1 MPFRLFLLKNDPTWG
16 RFLVEALCMDRL
28 KMLETMVDQK
38 AEAFPRYAL
47 AMEYRKLSRHEDSAA
62 QFEILLEEYADY
74 LPSYLMYAQLLAS
87 MSQAE
92 KAVGILD
99 RGIEV
104 ATRAKDDHT
113 LGELMAEKEA
123 LS

>member
-1 MPFRLFLLKNDPTWG
+1 
-16 RFLVEALCMDRL
+16 
-28 KMLETMVDQK
+28 MLETMVEQK

-47 AMEYRKLSRHEDSAA
+47 AMEYRKLKRHEDSVV
-62 QFEILLEEYADY
+62 QFDLLLQQYADY
-74 LPSYLMYAQLLAS
+74 LPSYLMYAQLLAT
-87 MSQAE
+87 MSQTE

-123 LS
+123 LT